1 MQNNKIK
8 YNELKWG
15 WNLLPVLTWKM
26 VFRNKQGNK
35 FYSLVSL
42 VRNIQETVLSAQDTL
57 YRKTDSVKYYITL
70 QAIWQQ
76 IWGGSLIDI
85 YKILNPYLITNYNEE
100 QYEIIVVDGR
110 ISFKK
115 NIVLLAMVP
124 RRAEGKRTC

>member
-1 MQNNKIK
+1 MNLQRQDTNYYLNNLRNPFKINHTKKSGKVQNNKIK
-8 YNELKWG
+8 YNELKRG
-15 WNLLPVLTWKM
+15 WNLLPVLTWK
-26 VFRNKQGNK
+26 VVLRNKQGNK

-85 YKILNPYLITNYNEE
+85 YKILNP
-100 QYEIIVVDGR
+100 
-110 ISFKK
+110 
-115 NIVLLAMVP
+115 
-124 RRAEGKRTC
+124 